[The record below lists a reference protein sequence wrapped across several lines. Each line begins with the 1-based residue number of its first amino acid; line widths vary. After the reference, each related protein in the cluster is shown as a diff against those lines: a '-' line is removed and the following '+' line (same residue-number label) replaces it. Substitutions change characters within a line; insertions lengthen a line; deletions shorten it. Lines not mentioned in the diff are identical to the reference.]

1 MSSGDTG
8 YNGGDIMDIEIKE
21 KVNLG
26 SQLRINRVRQGYTIK
41 ELAKISGVSVT
52 TINWAESKRREKV
65 RLDLIIKLAK
75 SLNISLEEI
84 IVERKIVN
92 GIQ

>member
-1 MSSGDTG
+1 MSPGDTG
-8 YNGGDIMDIEIKE
+8 YTGGDIMDIEIKE

-26 SQLRINRVRQGYTIK
+26 SQLRVNRVRQGYTIK

-84 IVERKIVN
+84 IVERKIVS
-92 GIQ
+92 GVQ